1 MTTFE
6 RLTILYKELTEL
18 NNMDEIDFVRND
30 GKAQREALQNEIKKL
45 EDEYIK
51 F

>member
-18 NNMDEIDFVRND
+18 NNMDEIDFIRNG
-30 GKAQREALQNEIKKL
+30 GKVQREALQNEIKKL
-45 EDEYIK
+45 ENEYIK

>member
-18 NNMDEIDFVRND
+18 NNMDEIDFIRND
-30 GKAQREALQNEIKKL
+30 GKAQREVLQNEIEKL
-45 EDEYIK
+45 ENEYIK